1 MKTNNS
7 SYILIL
13 FLFIIL
19 ASCSKNDKETYTVS
33 GRFVDGTNPNNKF
46 ANLLLH
52 FEDTYH
58 YKEIVKLGETY
69 TDSNGYFK
77 FSYEYGTPFRTNF
90 MRILVD
96 SFFIAKNKL
105 QSLEVSSNWNK
116 TFYLGDSALLNLKI
130 DTTINIDDTLFFSNG
145 DSLYSFLGPIPKG
158 TNYKIKII
166 NYSSNGLVG
175 YSIGAML
182 YPKNMVLTYFLPTG
196 EPITDQLTLF

>member
-1 MKTNNS
+1 MS
-7 SYILIL
+7 A
-13 FLFIIL
+13 FFFIC
-19 ASCSKNDKETYTVS
+19 ACSKNEKDTYTVS

-116 TFYLGDSALLNLKI
+116 TFYLGDSAVFDLY
-130 DTTINIDDTLFFSNG
+130 INYSLGNNDTLYVNTW
-145 DSLYSFLGPIPKG
+145 DSLYLFIGPCPSGFSKRFKSLNFNQFGYVSYGIG
-158 TNYKIKII
+158 YYNYYHNTKT
-166 NYSSNGLVG
+166 LV
-175 YSIGAML
+175 IL
-182 YPKNMVLTYFLPTG
+182 
-196 EPITDQLTLF
+196 QLVNQS